1 MTMIRSVL
9 EQVEGE
15 EDLPRNNKDFDEA
28 KDTRSEI
35 EIRRAFL
42 AGDPT
47 ASPTLSD
54 GTRMTKDSHPN
65 MFGSSKKG
73 SK

>member
-1 MTMIRSVL
+1 M
-9 EQVEGE
+9 
-15 EDLPRNNKDFDEA
+15 PRNNKDFDEA

-65 MFGSSKKG
+65 MFGCLCPLL
-73 SK
+73 

>member
-1 MTMIRSVL
+1 L
-9 EQVEGE
+9 
-15 EDLPRNNKDFDEA
+15 RNNKDFSEA

-42 AGDPT
+42 QGDAT

>member
-1 MTMIRSVL
+1 M
-9 EQVEGE
+9 
-15 EDLPRNNKDFDEA
+15 PRNNKDFDEA

>member
-1 MTMIRSVL
+1 M
-9 EQVEGE
+9 
-15 EDLPRNNKDFDEA
+15 PRNNKDFAEA

>member
-1 MTMIRSVL
+1 M
-9 EQVEGE
+9 
-15 EDLPRNNKDFDEA
+15 PRNNKDFEEA

>member
-1 MTMIRSVL
+1 M
-9 EQVEGE
+9 
-15 EDLPRNNKDFDEA
+15 PRNNKDFSES
-28 KDTRSEI
+28 KDNRSEI
-35 EIRRAFL
+35 DIRRAFL
-42 AGDPT
+42 QGDAT

>member
-1 MTMIRSVL
+1 
-9 EQVEGE
+9 VEGK

-35 EIRRAFL
+35 EVRRAFL
-42 AGDPT
+42 AGDAT

>member
-1 MTMIRSVL
+1 M
-9 EQVEGE
+9 
-15 EDLPRNNKDFDEA
+15 PRNNKDFQEA

-35 EIRRAFL
+35 EVRRAFL